1 MPHSVG
7 AMDFITAGIIFQIA
21 LVLLISII
29 WLIIMYWVIRLAVT
43 AALRTHADRM
53 RREGA

>member
-1 MPHSVG
+1 
-7 AMDFITAGIIFQIA
+7 MDFITAGIIFQIA